1 MIDLTVKTQGNAAR
15 KITVGPSDLIKFE
28 RQYGVGV
35 TQFGADTLR
44 YEWLAFLA
52 WTALR
57 REKDTTLEFDA
68 WIDTLEELTP
78 EAAEGNEGSGDEAAS
93 STSSQP

>member
-1 MIDLTVKTQGNAAR
+1 MIDLTVKTQDNDAR
-15 KITVGPSDLIKFE
+15 SLKIGPADLIKFE
-28 RQYGVGV
+28 RQYGVGI

-57 REKDTTLEFDA
+57 RMKETTLEFDA
-68 WIDTLEELTP
+68 WIDTLEDLSP
-78 EAAEGNEGSGDEAAS
+78 ETSEGNDDSDAAAL
-93 STSSQP
+93 STSSLP